1 MSKIAMVP
9 GLSLRRSM
17 ICFPGFA
24 ISSPTL
30 SITAPICVTLSPNS
44 ASGPSRLS
52 NAPPTRPDFNSSH
65 GDGSSNE
72 PSLGSIETAAWPR
85 ISRLR
90 SPAPKPGF
98 TSPPCSCSSGDCPAN
113 SATYT
118 IKIRTLSAAVHAQ
131 MRLHAEI
138 PLVSFLRLVHLGVA
152 RLFGILGRRRRIDDR
167 SIDNRAGGHLQ
178 PLQEESPQ
186 HSGQSALDAD
196 LPARR
201 RFTRPQ

>member
-1 MSKIAMVP
+1 
-9 GLSLRRSM
+9 
-17 ICFPGFA
+17 
-24 ISSPTL
+24 
-30 SITAPICVTLSPNS
+30 LSPNS

-118 IKIRTLSAAVHAQ
+118 IKIRTLKTNVPTFAPAQ
-131 MRLHAEI
+131 NHY
-138 PLVSFLRLVHLGVA
+138 
-152 RLFGILGRRRRIDDR
+152 
-167 SIDNRAGGHLQ
+167 
-178 PLQEESPQ
+178 
-186 HSGQSALDAD
+186 ALATVTIRAD
-196 LPARR
+196 LEVKV
-201 RFTRPQ
+201 

>member
-9 GLSLRRSM
+9 GLSSRRSM
-17 ICFPGFA
+17 IWFPGCA
-24 ISSPTL
+24 ISSPTVP
-30 SITAPICVTLSPNS
+30 ITAPICVTLSPNW

-52 NAPPTRPDFNSSH
+52 NAPPTQPDFNFSH

-118 IKIRTLSAAVHAQ
+118 IKIRTLKRKQLRDTKYEGCKGIIVCDGGCDAITKQLTDYDSYSKKQ
-131 MRLHAEI
+131 ILH
-138 PLVSFLRLVHLGVA
+138 
-152 RLFGILGRRRRIDDR
+152 
-167 SIDNRAGGHLQ
+167 
-178 PLQEESPQ
+178 
-186 HSGQSALDAD
+186 
-196 LPARR
+196 
-201 RFTRPQ
+201 